1 MVERNETVV
10 QNRKKMKHKISHMAL
25 KEERAAWFFLAP
37 ALGLLLLFVFIPMIN
52 AIWISLHSW
61 DLLNEMEW
69 AGIDNYLSLVKD
81 EDWFQTLGRTFLY
94 SACYVPALY
103 VMSLLLALLVKHITK
118 GTGIYRTG
126 YFMPIILSSVVT
138 GIIWKMMLND
148 RSGMINNLLDILFDI
163 RIPWLSSTDWAIKA
177 VLIVN
182 VWQQMGYYMVVF
194 LAGLQDIPFSYYE
207 AAKIDGANGWQIFW
221 RITLPN
227 LKNTSLFVIV
237 MTLIGSF
244 QAYDQIAMLT
254 DGGPA
259 GSTTLSVQYIYETAF
274 SNYNMGYA
282 AALALNLFVIILVFS
297 LLQFKLVREEK
308 N

>member
-1 MVERNETVV
+1 MMERKETVL
-10 QNRKKMKHKISHMAL
+10 QKQKKKKPKLSLLAK
-25 KEERAAWFFLAP
+25 KEERAAWLFLTP
-37 ALGLLLLFVFIPMIN
+37 AILLLALFVFIPMVN

-61 DLLNEMEW
+61 DLLNGMEW
-69 AGIDNYLSLVKD
+69 AGLKNYATLFQD
-81 EDWFQTLGRTFLY
+81 ADWFAALKRTFLY
-94 SACYVPALY
+94 AACYVPALY
-103 VMSLLLALLVKHITK
+103 VMSLLLALLVKHIGK
-118 GTGIYRTG
+118 GVGIFRTG
-126 YFMPIILSSVVT
+126 YFMPIILSAVVT
-138 GIIWKMMLND
+138 GIIWKMMYND
-148 RSGMINNLLDILFDI
+148 RSGIINNLLDTLFQV
-163 RIPWLSSTDWAIKA
+163 RIPWLSSTGWAMAA

-194 LAGLQDIPFSYYE
+194 LAGLQDIPAYYE

-259 GSTTLSVQYIYETAF
+259 SSTTLSVQYIYETAF
-274 SNYNMGYA
+274 DNYNMGYA

-297 LLQFKLVREEK
+297 LLQFKLIREEK
-308 N
+308 S

>member
-1 MVERNETVV
+1 MQKQKNTKPKLSRLAK
-10 QNRKKMKHKISHMAL
+10 R
-25 KEERAAWFFLAP
+25 EERAAWLFLTP
-37 ALGLLLLFVFIPMIN
+37 AMGLLFLFVFVPMIG
-52 AIWISLHSW
+52 ALWISFHSW

-69 AGIDNYLSLVKD
+69 AGLSNYVTLFQD
-81 EDWFQTLGRTFLY
+81 EDWFAALKRTFLY
-94 SACYVPALY
+94 ALCYVPALY
-103 VMSLLLALLVKHITK
+103 VMSLLLALIVKHIGK
-118 GTGIYRTG
+118 GVGIFRTG

-138 GIIWKMMLND
+138 GIIWKMMYND
-148 RSGMINNLLDILFDI
+148 RSGIINNILNVLFGV
-163 RIPWLSSTDWAIKA
+163 RIPWLSSTDYAMIA

-194 LAGLQDIPFSYYE
+194 LAGLQDIPATYYE

-221 RITLPN
+221 KITLPN

-254 DGGPA
+254 EGGPA
-259 GSTTLSVQYIYETAF
+259 SSTTLSVQYIYETAF

-297 LLQFKLVREEK
+297 LLQFKLIREEK
-308 N
+308 S

>member
-1 MVERNETVV
+1 M
-10 QNRKKMKHKISHMAL
+10 KKQKNKKPKLSLLARR
-25 KEERAAWFFLAP
+25 EEKTAWLFMAP
-37 ALGLLLLFVFIPMIN
+37 AMLLLLLFVFIPMVN

-69 AGIDNYLSLVKD
+69 VGVKNYVTLFQD
-81 EDWFQTLGRTFLY
+81 EDWFAALKRTFLY
-94 SACYVPALY
+94 TACYVPALY
-103 VMSLLLALLVKHITK
+103 VMSLLLALLVKHIGK
-118 GTGIYRTG
+118 GVGIFRTG
-126 YFMPIILSSVVT
+126 YFMPIILSAVVT
-138 GIIWKMMLND
+138 GIIWKMMYND
-148 RSGMINNLLDILFDI
+148 RSGIINKVLEALFQV
-163 RIPWLSSTDWAIKA
+163 RIPWLSSMEWAMIA

-194 LAGLQDIPFSYYE
+194 LAGLQDIPSTYYE
-207 AAKIDGANGWQIFW
+207 AAKIDGANSWQIFW
-221 RITLPN
+221 KITLPN

-274 SNYNMGYA
+274 GNYNMGYA
-282 AALALNLFVIILVFS
+282 AALALNLFVIILAFS
-297 LLQFKLVREEK
+297 LLQFKLIREEK